1 LVLPRIIAGTAGGLR
16 IQTLE
21 GRNTRPTTDRAK
33 EALFSMLG
41 DSLSG
46 RTILDLFAGS
56 GSLGLEAVSRGAS
69 YVVLVDQNSR
79 CTEVIRKNAM
89 MCSFQEKARIIRADY
104 TKAIKVL
111 SSEGKKFGGIFLDPP
126 YDKNLVLASIENI
139 IAGDIIENEGILI
152 VEHSVIEVPD
162 VEKYGF
168 ELLKSR
174 NYGAV
179 NFSIYRFHYVKQG
192 EL

>member
-1 LVLPRIIAGTAGGLR
+1 MPRIIAGTAGGIR

-46 RTILDLFAGS
+46 RVILDLFAGS

-69 YVVLVDQNSR
+69 YVVLVDHNSR
-79 CTEVIRKNAM
+79 CTEVIRKNAT
-89 MCSFQEKARIIRADY
+89 MCSFQDKARILRADY
-104 TKAIKVL
+104 AKAVKVL
-111 SSEGKKFGGIFLDPP
+111 SGEGKKFGGIFLDPP
-126 YDKNLVLASIENI
+126 YDKNLVSASIENI
-139 IAGDIIENEGILI
+139 IAGDIIEDDGILI
-152 VEHSVIEVPD
+152 VEHSVTEVPD

-179 NFSIYRFHYVKQG
+179 NFSLYRFH
-192 EL
+192 